1 MSEKEVCDECGGT
14 IFRNVNDSILKRR
27 YTFVTD
33 TNLKMC
39 EDCGA
44 KYITCKNCGALLT
57 RVHLSLDV
65 YGVRSKCRSCGNDD
79 PEVAAWIKRGGG

>member
-1 MSEKEVCDECGGT
+1 MEEKCDECEGT
-14 IFRNVNDSILKRR
+14 IFRIVNDSILKRR
-27 YTFVTD
+27 YNFVTD

-39 EDCGA
+39 DDCGA

-65 YGVRSKCRSCGNDD
+65 YGIRSKCLSCGTEDS
-79 PEVAAWIKRGGG
+79 EVEEWIKRGGG

>member
-1 MSEKEVCDECGGT
+1 MVEKCDECEGT
-14 IFRNVNDSILKRR
+14 IFRIVNDSILKRR
-27 YTFVTD
+27 YNFVTD

-65 YGVRSKCRSCGNDD
+65 YGIRSKCPSCGTEDS
-79 PEVAAWIKRGGG
+79 EVAEWIGRGGG